1 MHRTLS
7 ILCLALAFMVA
18 APASAGCGKLGKL
31 NPFKRHKAACG
42 SQAPLES
49 VAASV
54 VAAPAAPAA
63 AVTVLTYGAPF
74 GCQNGQCGARVK
86 VRIK

>member
-1 MHRTLS
+1 MKNALS

-18 APASAGCGKLGKL
+18 APASAGCGKGFKPFSKLFGK
-31 NPFKRHKAACG
+31 HKAACG

-63 AVTVLTYGAPF
+63 AVTVLQWAAPA
-74 GCQNGQCGARVK
+74 CQGGKCNLKVRVK
-86 VRIK
+86 